1 MRLSSTNE
9 SHAIQPR
16 QIIQPVINQFM
27 DFYNYNNIIKG
38 SAKLQ
43 IGMNKKLTHRDTIS
57 EEHSLYP
64 DYLEQ

>member
-1 MRLSSTNE
+1 
-9 SHAIQPR
+9 
-16 QIIQPVINQFM
+16 M

-43 IGMNKKLTHRDTIS
+43 IGMNKKLTHRDNMS

-64 DYLEQ
+64 DYLKQWW